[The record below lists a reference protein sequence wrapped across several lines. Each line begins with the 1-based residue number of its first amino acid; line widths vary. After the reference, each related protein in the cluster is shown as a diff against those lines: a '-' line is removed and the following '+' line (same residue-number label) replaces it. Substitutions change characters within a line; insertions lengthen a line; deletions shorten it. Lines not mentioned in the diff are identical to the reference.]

1 MNHLSLG
8 RLYRTG
14 DRVQRRA
21 DGRLRYLGR
30 LDEQVK
36 VRGFRIELGEVEM
49 ALACHPAISECA
61 VLARED
67 QPGDQRLVAYLIVR
81 DESLPPV
88 EQLRDF
94 LSTTLPEYM
103 IPSAFIQLEALPL
116 TSNGKLDRRS
126 LPAPDHTRPEMAAVY
141 VAPRTTAEKRIAT
154 LWSSVLRV
162 ERVGVYD
169 NFFDLGGHSLL
180 AIQLISRVRSIFQA
194 EQLPLRTLF
203 DTPTLEGMMQAL
215 AQLWGSPEILE
226 EYART
231 LEELEQFSD
240 AEVEALVA
248 GQEVLT

>member
-1 MNHLSLG
+1 M
-8 RLYRTG
+8 
-14 DRVQRRA
+14 
-21 DGRLRYLGR
+21 
-30 LDEQVK
+30 
-36 VRGFRIELGEVEM
+36 
-49 ALACHPAISECA
+49 
-61 VLARED
+61 
-67 QPGDQRLVAYLIVR
+67 
-81 DESLPPV
+81 
-88 EQLRDF
+88 
-94 LSTTLPEYM
+94 
-103 IPSAFIQLEALPL
+103 
-116 TSNGKLDRRS
+116 
-126 LPAPDHTRPEMAAVY
+126 
-141 VAPRTTAEKRIAT
+141 
-154 LWSSVLRV
+154 
-162 ERVGVYD
+162 GVYD